1 MRGLT
6 FRIKNEYGKPLSDLL
21 AGIVDPSWYWSI
33 DLVESYQVE
42 NGTLSVPLFQE
53 TIMEGRSFLNHI
65 ADTDSYLIFVDLKAF
80 PTRESIVEIKVYE
93 DYTVSSCQFSLIVID
108 SSYVWILAKNQ
119 QLIHR
124 LYERANAN
132 GYTNIELILDED
144 GVNTI
149 LNVWG

>member
-1 MRGLT
+1 MT

-21 AGIVDPSWYWSI
+21 SGIVDPSWYWSI

-65 ADTDSYLIFVDLKAF
+65 ADIDSYLIFVDLKAF

-93 DYTVSSCQFSLIVID
+93 DYTESSCQFSLIVID

-132 GYTNIELILDED
+132 DYTNIELILDED

>member
-65 ADTDSYLIFVDLKAF
+65 TDTDSYLIFVDLKAF

-93 DYTVSSCQFSLIVID
+93 DYTESSCQFSLIVID

-124 LYERANAN
+124 LYERANTN